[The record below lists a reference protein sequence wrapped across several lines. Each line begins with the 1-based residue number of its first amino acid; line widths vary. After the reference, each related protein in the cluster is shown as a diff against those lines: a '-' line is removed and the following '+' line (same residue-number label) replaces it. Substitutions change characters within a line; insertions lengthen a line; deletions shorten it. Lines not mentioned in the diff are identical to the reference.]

1 MKDKEWPS
9 SISRETW
16 ILALAIARAIRHSSD
31 EKDAVQRV
39 CALLGFWEVDI
50 VPSELGTLRQDS

>member
-16 ILALAIARAIRHSSD
+16 ILALAIARAIRYSLD

-39 CALLGFWEVDI
+39 CTLLGFWEVKI
-50 VPSELGTLRQDS
+50 APSELGAEHYDG